1 MISQVMVTCF
11 VVSRAAR
18 RTGVRGAAP
27 GGRVDA
33 LTGLRF
39 LAALAVF
46 AHHFTGLGGPGSGV
60 ARVPAFFPY
69 TTMGVHGVG
78 FFFVLS
84 GFLLAWGYRP
94 GTSARL
100 FYWRRA
106 GRIWP
111 AHLAAS
117 LLALVL
123 LFWWGGRAT
132 DAFSVLASVL
142 LVQTWFPGVTPTLPG
157 NSVAWTLSV
166 ELFFY
171 ALFPLL
177 VRGALA
183 LRTRTLLAV
192 SSGSLAV
199 MAAVNLWLLTH
210 LSGAAAEWVM
220 RHPLAR
226 LPEFGLGLAAA
237 LALRRGPRPA
247 LRAWPVVVALAAY
260 TVAYTRRAE
269 WAGEGAVVLEATV
282 RPVVAVL
289 AVGLVVACVVR
300 ATGGGTRGEGWLAS
314 PVMVRLGLW
323 SYAFY
328 LLHQT
333 LNYAIT
339 DRWGHQPAGGVALF
353 TMIGTAV
360 VATVLAGALYHGLEE
375 PARRWWAARPPRW
388 VAGGGDLRRVR
399 ALFLPHRSGGPS

>member
-1 MISQVMVTCF
+1 MS
-11 VVSRAAR
+11 AAAPASASPAPTR
-18 RTGVRGAAP
+18 HASPSDGLAP

-46 AHHFTGLGGPGSGV
+46 AHHFTGLGGPESGV

-94 GTSARL
+94 GTPARL

-111 AHLAAS
+111 AHLVAG
-117 LLALVL
+117 LIALVL
-123 LFWWGGRAT
+123 LFWWGGRET
-132 DAFSVLASVL
+132 DTFSVLASVL
-142 LVQTWFPGVTPTLPG
+142 LVQTWFPGVTPALPG

-177 VRGALA
+177 VRAALA

-192 SSGSLAV
+192 SGASLAV

-210 LSGAAAEWVM
+210 HPVATTEWVM

-237 LALRRGPRPA
+237 LALRRGTRPA
-247 LRAWPVVVALAAY
+247 LRALPVAALLGAY

-282 RPVVAVL
+282 RPVVALL

-300 ATGGGTRGEGWLAS
+300 ATGGGGRGEGWLAS
-314 PVMVRLGLW
+314 PAMVRLGLW

-339 DRWGHQPAGGVALF
+339 DRWGHQPAGGVAVF

-360 VATVLAGALYHGLEE
+360 VATALAGALYHGVEE
-375 PARRWWAARPPRW
+375 PARRWWAGHPPRW
-388 VAGGGDLRRVR
+388 VRGDGDLGRAR
-399 ALFLPHRSGGPS
+399 ALLFSHRSGGPS